1 MPQDVHVDSLTLGD
15 EFMVHNALIVK
26 NDVQA
31 PGLPVTRITNWT
43 LLVKSAEKCSNAEA
57 QKQNW
62 MFAFCLRLRCVMK
75 WQSAQCAW
83 SEGSVVNSSYWAEW
97 MKESQYNLKDD
108 HDFKTAVMFFAFQS
122 FQPFSHKTKL
132 HLFSKFTEEALQQLR
147 LQLGFICPRW
157 TDEQL
162 DSGTLFV
169 YILLPFLF
177 LFFLSFTCLFVL
189 FDPLSSQ
196 GSIKFH
202 LILGTQRH
210 TSSGRQPFIFHPS
223 THKPC
228 FSLCN
233 VETGH
238 FL

>member
-1 MPQDVHVDSLTLGD
+1 MTMTLKQLLCFLHFKAFSLS
-15 EFMVHNALIVK
+15 
-26 NDVQA
+26 
-31 PGLPVTRITNWT
+31 VTKLSYT
-43 LLVKSAEKCSNAEA
+43 SS
-57 QKQNW
+57 
-62 MFAFCLRLRCVMK
+62 
-75 WQSAQCAW
+75 
-83 SEGSVVNSSYWAEW
+83 VNSQKRLYSSSDCSWA
-97 MKESQYNLKDD
+97 L
-108 HDFKTAVMFFAFQS
+108 FF
-122 FQPFSHKTKL
+122 P
-132 HLFSKFTEEALQQLR
+132 
-147 LQLGFICPRW
+147 
-157 TDEQL
+157 DEQV

-189 FDPLSSQ
+189 FDSLSSQ

>member
-15 EFMVHNALIVK
+15 EFMVHNVLIVK
-26 NDVQA
+26 NDEQA

-57 QKQNW
+57 QKQIW

-97 MKESQYNLKDD
+97 MKESEYDLKDD

-132 HLFSKFTEEALQQLR
+132 HLFSKFTEEALQQLG

-157 TDEQL
+157 TGGQRHIICV
-162 DSGTLFV
+162 FCC
-169 YILLPFLF
+169 
-177 LFFLSFTCLFVL
+177 LFFSFFSCVLLVCLFCL
-189 FDPLSSQ
+189 
-196 GSIKFH
+196 
-202 LILGTQRH
+202 
-210 TSSGRQPFIFHPS
+210 
-223 THKPC
+223 THCPHKDQ
-228 FSLCN
+228 
-233 VETGH
+233 
-238 FL
+238 

>member
-26 NDVQA
+26 NDEQA

-97 MKESQYNLKDD
+97 MKESEYNLKDD
-108 HDFKTAVMFFAFQS
+108 HDFKTAVMFLAFQS

-157 TDEQL
+157 TGGQRHIICVYFVAFSFPFFL
-162 DSGTLFV
+162 VFYLFV
-169 YILLPFLF
+169 CFVWPTLLTRINKISSYLRNTETHVFRE
-177 LFFLSFTCLFVL
+177 TAIH
-189 FDPLSSQ
+189 LSS
-196 GSIKFH
+196 ID
-202 LILGTQRH
+202 TQ
-210 TSSGRQPFIFHPS
+210 TLL
-223 THKPC
+223 
-228 FSLCN
+228 FS
-233 VETGH
+233 V
-238 FL
+238 

>member
-1 MPQDVHVDSLTLGD
+1 
-15 EFMVHNALIVK
+15 
-26 NDVQA
+26 
-31 PGLPVTRITNWT
+31 
-43 LLVKSAEKCSNAEA
+43 
-57 QKQNW
+57 
-62 MFAFCLRLRCVMK
+62 
-75 WQSAQCAW
+75 
-83 SEGSVVNSSYWAEW
+83 
-97 MKESQYNLKDD
+97 MKESEYNLKDD
-108 HDFKTAVMFFAFQS
+108 HDFKTAVMFLAFQS

-132 HLFSKFTEEALQQLR
+132 HLFSKFTEEAL
-147 LQLGFICPRW
+147 FVP
-157 TDEQL
+157 DEQV

>member
-1 MPQDVHVDSLTLGD
+1 MISKMTMTLKQLLCFLHFKAFSLS
-15 EFMVHNALIVK
+15 
-26 NDVQA
+26 
-31 PGLPVTRITNWT
+31 VTKLSYT
-43 LLVKSAEKCSNAEA
+43 SS
-57 QKQNW
+57 
-62 MFAFCLRLRCVMK
+62 
-75 WQSAQCAW
+75 
-83 SEGSVVNSSYWAEW
+83 VNSQKRLYSSSDCSWA
-97 MKESQYNLKDD
+97 
-108 HDFKTAVMFFAFQS
+108 
-122 FQPFSHKTKL
+122 
-132 HLFSKFTEEALQQLR
+132 LFV
-147 LQLGFICPRW
+147 P
-157 TDEQL
+157 DEQV

-177 LFFLSFTCLFVL
+177 LFFLCFTCLFVL